1 MAEPSGVVSLK
12 PLPFRWGVTSHT
24 GKVRTQN
31 EDAFAIEPEAGL
43 FLVSDG
49 MGGHQGGELASEI
62 VTQDLPPAIEIAVA
76 DLKSKQPRTI
86 RRVLSQWIAKQ
97 SLQIHQEGHSESGY
111 KGMGATL
118 VLALLIKSR
127 AYIANLGDSRAYR
140 FRNGRLCQLSQD
152 HSLVAELVA
161 EGHIT
166 PDEVDSH
173 EAQGVITQY
182 AGMDEH
188 PRSHVRSFALLKQ
201 DRILLCTDGLTDLVD
216 EKTIAKFLNDI
227 PDCQTCCDAL
237 VKGAN
242 RAGGFDNVT
251 VMIVEWSGS

>member
-1 MAEPSGVVSLK
+1 MVDPSTGVASLK
-12 PLPFRWGVTSHT
+12 TLPFRWGVTSHT
-24 GKVRTQN
+24 GKVRPQN

-76 DLKSKQPRTI
+76 DLKNKQPHTI
-86 RRVLSQWIAKQ
+86 RRVLERWIARQ
-97 SLQIHQEGHSESGY
+97 SLEIHQEGHSESGY

-118 VLALLIKSR
+118 VLALLINAR

-140 FRNGRLCQLSQD
+140 FRNRRLCQFSED
-152 HSLVAELVA
+152 HSVVAELVA
-161 EGHIT
+161 KGRIT
-166 PDEVDSH
+166 PEQAESH

-188 PRSHVRSFALLKQ
+188 AKSHVRSFALRKQ

-216 EKTIAKFLNDI
+216 EKTIAQTLGEI
-227 PDCQTCCDAL
+227 PDCQACCEAL
-237 VKGAN
+237 VKRAN
-242 RAGGFDNVT
+242 QAGGHDNVT
-251 VMIVEWSGS
+251 VLILEWT